1 MWNGLCCCQKRAPLL
16 CISIIHGEISQKRR
30 ACSAGDQSCRWCHLP
45 ALHRFSRCFFCVSLF
60 IRPSVLAEGWW
71 ISHIPN
77 EKILLVSRLIRALW
91 EKKKKPQ
98 RNMIAPVKWTN
109 YSPLTTFKAHFYW
122 PIQPNKS
129 LLHERNGTPSF
140 LHSFSKPSFYMIPV
154 ITPLWH
160 LNFIEQ
166 DFKICRQYIKEWG
179 IYLFQMGGTPLQT
192 VTRWLKQTHKLFV
205 CFWIHS
211 FIFFSNI

>member
-1 MWNGLCCCQKRAPLL
+1 MR
-16 CISIIHGEISQKRR
+16 
-30 ACSAGDQSCRWCHLP
+30 
-45 ALHRFSRCFFCVSLF
+45 
-60 IRPSVLAEGWW
+60 
-71 ISHIPN
+71 
-77 EKILLVSRLIRALW
+77 
-91 EKKKKPQ
+91 KKKKPQ

-129 LLHERNGTPSF
+129 LLHELNGTPSF
-140 LHSFSKPSFYMIPV
+140 LHSFSKPSFYMIPI

-179 IYLFQMGGTPLQT
+179 IYLFQMGGPPPPPS
-192 VTRWLKQTHKLFV
+192 KLLSADWNRNAIFFA
-205 CFWIHS
+205 CFWIDS
-211 FIFFSNI
+211 FIFILISKLLQQAVILPSKYFLDFKN